1 MVESKVDL
9 LVNGRRLF
17 VVFMLL
23 LLTVACAGA
32 LLSGAPLPGE
42 LAGWLLLFA
51 LVLLL
56 AALTRLPNL
65 GYGEYYDDE
74 LDVVQSARS
83 LLLGQTNVIFEHRKG
98 PTEIWFA
105 TVAAGTS
112 TQFDETTTRLPF
124 VLASL

>member
-42 LAGWLLLFA
+42 LAGWLMLFA
-51 LVLLL
+51 LPGIALLI
-56 AALTRLPNL
+56 ALPADARAGPA
-65 GYGEYYDDE
+65 EPHDE
-74 LDVVQSARS
+74 R
-83 LLLGQTNVIFEHRKG
+83 IR
-98 PTEIWFA
+98 PP
-105 TVAAGTS
+105 GT
-112 TQFDETTTRLPF
+112 
-124 VLASL
+124 